1 MASYVAAELRR
12 SIRSD
17 AKGRCGYCHTP
28 EILIGMPMEFEHI
41 YPEALGGETVREN
54 LWLACSRCND
64 FKLDRIEAIDPETQ
78 ASVRLFHP
86 RDQIWTEHFAWSPDG
101 VYVIGRTAIGRATID
116 LLKLNNEF
124 ICTTR
129 QFWVAA
135 GWWPP
140 RDEL

>member
-1 MASYVAAELRR
+1 
-12 SIRSD
+12 
-17 AKGRCGYCHTP
+17 
-28 EILIGMPMEFEHI
+28 MPMEFEHI
-41 YPEALGGETVREN
+41 YPEALGGETIREN

-64 FKLDRIEAIDPETQ
+64 FKLDRIEGIDPETQ
-78 ASVRLFHP
+78 TIVRVFHP
-86 RDQIWTEHFAWSPDG
+86 REQEWTEHFIWSPDG
-101 VYVIGRTAIGRATID
+101 VYVIGKTAIGRATID

-140 RDEL
+140 REDR